1 MGAAFAYTITG
12 TADFD
17 SKKVS
22 WGTFTPS
29 GGSTGGDIDTLLAT
43 CEGMELQYTGAS
55 AATDAASITEDF
67 PCAGSAITI
76 VTTADTAGLWF
87 AWGY

>member
-1 MGAAFAYTITG
+1 MGAAFTYTISG

-17 SKKVS
+17 NKKVS

-29 GGSTGGDIDTLLAT
+29 GGSTGGDIDTLLSV
-43 CEGMELQYTGAS
+43 CEGMELQYTGSS
-55 AATDAASITEDF
+55 AATDEASDHEEF
-67 PCAGSAITI
+67 PIAGSAITI